1 MRKYFISCT
10 TEGMTDLEQHK
21 AMQAMQYQLELHLSS
36 AKVQQVEGFYMG
48 HKEISFMV
56 TTESHGALQRLT
68 TLAQHF
74 GQDTIMMV
82 SSYGGASIVPMNG
95 VDPWEFLGEF
105 TTTTT
110 KPHGGDYSYN
120 PRANEFY
127 MTAEIN

>member
-21 AMQAMQYQLELHLSS
+21 AMQAMQYLLELHLSS
-36 AKVQQVEGFYMG
+36 AKIQQVEGFYMG
-48 HKEISFMV
+48 HKEVSFMV
-56 TTESHGALQRLT
+56 TTDRDGTLQRLN

-74 GQDTIMMV
+74 GQDTIMVV
-82 SSYGGASIVPMNG
+82 SSYGGATLVPVNS
-95 VDPWEFLGEF
+95 DDLCEFLGEF

-127 MTAEIN
+127 MTTEIN